1 MHNRLLEGANEVGSE
16 LPFELSPAEEYR
28 ARLASIVDSSDD
40 AIASKTLEGI
50 ITSWNRAAEKIFGYT
65 AAEAIGQPITIIIP
79 QERHF
84 EEGEVLKR
92 IVRGERVAHFET
104 ERVRK
109 DGSRVEISLSVS
121 PIKDQEGRVIGASK
135 IARDISV
142 QKRAERELKAL
153 YAEAEQ
159 ANRAKDEFIAML
171 GHELR
176 NPLGAIS
183 NSLHLLDQD
192 AGEDQA
198 RFARQV
204 MVRQV
209 RNLTRLIDDLLD
221 MGRLMTGKVLLRK
234 TPLDLSGSVNRAVAA
249 MRASGRF
256 SSHDVSLELEVAWA
270 EADEVRIEQIIANLA
285 GNAVKYTPAGGSIRI
300 SVGTEKG
307 DAVIRVEDNGIGIP
321 ADLLPHIFDLFV
333 QGERSLDRTEGGMGV
348 GLAMVRRLVELH
360 GGSVEAS
367 SFGPDRGSRF
377 TVRLP
382 AIPAPSTMSESGRP
396 VDPRGAQRLTILI
409 VEDHRDALETLKMV
423 LSAAGHEVQGAVNG
437 QEAIEFAS
445 RLRPDVAI
453 VDLGLPEMDGY
464 EIARRLRLRDETRDV
479 RIIALTGYGSPQDRK
494 RVSEAGFDAHLL
506 KPLDYEKL
514 TSLLQD

>member
-285 GNAVKYTPAGGSIRI
+285 GNAVKYTPAGGGIRI
-300 SVGTEKG
+300 SVGTEEG
-307 DAVIRVEDNGIGIP
+307 DAMIRVEDDGIGIP
-321 ADLLPHIFDLFV
+321 ADLLPQVFDLFV

-367 SFGPDRGSRF
+367 SFGPDRGSGF

-382 AIPAPSTMSESGRP
+382 AIPAPSILSANGQ
-396 VDPRGAQRLTILI
+396 VDPTRAQLLTILI
-409 VEDHRDALETLKMV
+409 VEDNRDALETLKMV
-423 LSAAGHEVQGAVNG
+423 LSAAGHEVQGAANG
-437 QEAIEFAS
+437 PEAIEFAS

-453 VDLGLPEMDGY
+453 IDLGLPEMDGY
-464 EIARRLRLRDETRDV
+464 EIARRLRVRDENRDM
-479 RIIALTGYGSPQDRK
+479 RLIALTGYGSPRDRE
-494 RVSEAGFDAHLL
+494 RAREAGFDAHLL